1 VGREVDQNANRARF
15 FVYIYVIKLKRMT
28 VKQLQD
34 KLSTFDPEMT
44 VLGEFDSDGDE
55 FMVKVDVKKVYK
67 GDGVD
72 DTNWDEE
79 NDGKKYCII
88 QLKY

>member
-1 VGREVDQNANRARF
+1 
-15 FVYIYVIKLKRMT
+15 MT

-34 KLSTFDPEMT
+34 KLSKFDPQMK

-55 FMVKVDVKKVYK
+55 FFVKVDVKKVYK
-67 GDGVD
+67 GNGCDDSWDGED
-72 DTNWDEE
+72 NEDEKE
-79 NDGKKYCII
+79 YCII

>member
-1 VGREVDQNANRARF
+1 
-15 FVYIYVIKLKRMT
+15 MT

-34 KLSTFDPEMT
+34 KLSKFDPKMK

-67 GDGVD
+67 GDGCD
-72 DTNWDEE
+72 DSWDGRNNEDLKE
-79 NDGKKYCII
+79 YCII

>member
-1 VGREVDQNANRARF
+1 
-15 FVYIYVIKLKRMT
+15 MT
-28 VKQLQD
+28 VQQLIE
-34 KLSTFDPEMT
+34 KLSKFDPQMT

-67 GDGVD
+67 GNGTD
-72 DTNWDEE
+72 DTGWDGDE
-79 NDGKKYCII
+79 DDDTQYCII

>member
-1 VGREVDQNANRARF
+1 
-15 FVYIYVIKLKRMT
+15 MT
-28 VKQLQD
+28 VEQLMT
-34 KLSTFDPEMT
+34 KLSKFDPKMK

-67 GDGVD
+67 GDGCD
-72 DTNWDEE
+72 DCWDDE
-79 NDGKKYCII
+79 NGEDKKTYCII